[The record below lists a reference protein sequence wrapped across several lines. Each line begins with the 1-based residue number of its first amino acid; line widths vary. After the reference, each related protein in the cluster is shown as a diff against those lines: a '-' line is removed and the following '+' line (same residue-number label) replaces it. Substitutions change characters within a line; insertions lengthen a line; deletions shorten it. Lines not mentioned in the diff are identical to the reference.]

1 MLNRILN
8 LLGIGT
14 LYFAASMFFA
24 QTLLFTYFMFAWGID
39 RDRMNQIVA
48 TAQGYDL
55 YKMQE
60 ETRKEQIDRIQQLTY
75 DAVLQER
82 ANRGTQSDME
92 TARSGVLQDSILA
105 EIRQFEDQKRR
116 FQEVVRSFEKRLAD
130 VEKERTSAG
139 FTELVTK
146 LSERKPDLAK
156 KDIMKMIDDKREDQ
170 VVNILK
176 AMEET
181 PRKKLLN
188 TLKEDDEIDKLADIF
203 RRIVDGEP
211 EKQIISDTRDELSNR
226 R

>member
-60 ETRKEQIDRIQQLTY
+60 ETRREQIDRIQQMTY
-75 DAVLQER
+75 DAVLSER

-92 TARSGVLQDSILA
+92 TARSGVLQDSVLA

-116 FQEVVRSFEKRLAD
+116 FQEIVRNFEKRLAD
-130 VEKERTSAG
+130 VEKERASAG

-176 AMEET
+176 AMEEG

-188 TLKEDDEIDKLADIF
+188 TLQDDDEIDKLADIF

-211 EKQIISDTRDELSNR
+211 EKQMISDTRDELSNR

>member
-1 MLNRILN
+1 MLNRLLN
-8 LLGIGT
+8 FLGIGT

-24 QTLLFTYFMFAWGID
+24 QTLLFAYLAFAWKID
-39 RDRMNQIVA
+39 RDRLSQIVA

-75 DAVLQER
+75 DAVLSER
-82 ANRGTQSDME
+82 ANRGIQSDME

-105 EIRQFEDQKRR
+105 QVRQFEDRKKQ
-116 FQEVVRSFEKRLAD
+116 FEEVVRNFEKRLAD
-130 VEKERTSAG
+130 VEKERKSAG
-139 FTELVTK
+139 FTELVAN

-188 TLKEDDEIDKLADIF
+188 TLKEDEEIDKLADIF

-211 EKQIISDTRDELSNR
+211 EAKIISDTRDTLLK
-226 R
+226 